1 MEQSAGYFERHAE
14 QAFIVKA
21 LLMVLFIIV
30 AKDFLKGLFQ
40 VAMLLAPV
48 IFYYYVRYQLR
59 TSERSFL
66 DILKEHF
73 TLIPVMRNVEERN
86 AEKVPWVTY
95 LLIAVNLF
103 IFYGIELPMG
113 PQYLG
118 DNLVFLPRQPD
129 FWNVPISA
137 LTSMFLHSGNG
148 HLWGN
153 MTFLWVVGCAV
164 ERRIDSGTFFF
175 LYLFTGLMGGILFV
189 LVEYLAHGYAG
200 HVLGASGAIAGIM
213 GIYAV
218 RCYFKSMIFP
228 LPILG
233 IFSLIVP
240 LNLKVRLNSLVIIGL
255 FFYSDLSGGLA
266 QLAGQASNIGHWV
279 HLGGM
284 ITGMIAA
291 GVVLNLGDKAIEER
305 HLELGIKAVE
315 SFAPANEGE
324 KSLSIA
330 LQQNPDCGEA
340 LLAMARLKTRYSAT
354 DEGRDLYLRAMKQ
367 LVVDH
372 PQLAFQGFHEFVRK
386 YLPTSMEPQLLE
398 QLAYKAARLKERAVA
413 EKCFTMLASLPAA
426 DAKVRELALF
436 QSGRILEELSEFD
449 QAHERYAQLLQEFP
463 EADVAPK
470 LRLKL
475 ESQSIAVAPQP
486 EILPKRER
494 IIPVNVQA
502 PAAPEERSCPA
513 CSAPMIRRRASS
525 GSSAGAL
532 FWVCNAYPVCREVIA
547 ITDEE
552 PDWALERTSYA

>member
-1 MEQSAGYFERHAE
+1 MEESSGYFERHAE
-14 QAFIVKA
+14 QAFIVKS

-40 VAMLLAPV
+40 VAMVLAPV
-48 IFYYYVRYQLR
+48 VFYYYIRYQLR

-73 TLIPVMRNVEERN
+73 TLIPVMRTDEERK

-95 LLIAVNLF
+95 LLIAANVF
-103 IFYGIELPMG
+103 IFYFIELPMD

-137 LTSMFLHSGNG
+137 LTAMFLHSGNG

-164 ERRIDSGTFFF
+164 ERRLDSGSFFF

-189 LVEYLAHGYAG
+189 LVEYFAHGYVG

-228 LPILG
+228 VPILG

-240 LNLKVRLNSLVIIGL
+240 LSLKVRLNALIIIGL

-266 QLAGQASNIGHWV
+266 QLAGHASNIGHWV

-284 ITGMIAA
+284 ISGMIAA
-291 GVVLNLGDKAIEER
+291 GLVLNLGEKAIEER
-305 HLELGIKAVE
+305 HLELGVKAVE
-315 SFAPANEGE
+315 SFAPSSEGE
-324 KSLSIA
+324 KSLAIA

-340 LLAMARLKTRYSAT
+340 LLALARLKTRYAAT
-354 DEGRDLYLRAMKQ
+354 DEGRDLYLRAMKL
-367 LVVDH
+367 LVVEQ
-372 PQLAFQGFHEFVRK
+372 PQLALQGFHEFVRK
-386 YLPTSMEPQLLE
+386 FLPLAMEPELLDR
-398 QLAYKAARLKERAVA
+398 LAHTAARLKERAVA
-413 EKCFTMLASLPAA
+413 VKCFTMLAALPTAA
-426 DAKVRELALF
+426 AAVRERALF
-436 QSGRILEELSEFD
+436 QSGKILEELSDFD

-475 ESQSIAVAPQP
+475 AAQSVAVAPPQP
-486 EILPKRER
+486 QPPRER
-494 IIPVNVQA
+494 VIPVSIQ
-502 PAAPEERSCPA
+502 PAAATAGRSCPV
-513 CSAPMIRRRASS
+513 CSAPMTRRRASS
-525 GSSAGAL
+525 GSSAGSL
-532 FWVCNAYPVCREVIA
+532 FWVCHAWPVCREVIA
-547 ITDEE
+547 VSDAE
-552 PDWALERTSYA
+552 PGWELERTSLA